1 MTRLE
6 LLSFVNS
13 MELTESDYTVLLNL
27 TNATTPKLFTKI
39 IEEIA
44 LGNLFIN
51 DFKSIYGENF
61 KKDIANLIEEQT
73 KLENKVKRL
82 VNFRKYINTNF
93 INNII
98 VDHTIDDYSEF
109 LKEEKLDLIY
119 TYLNDDPLTTE
130 ILLLNGYNMKDRSLE
145 DLVDTFLFSRDNF
158 MIPIQHKDI
167 LLNKYDKNF
176 MMNHNMTEDEMRKM
190 KSLVYYIMHKNGG
203 TL

>member
-6 LLSFVNS
+6 LLSFVDS

-61 KKDIANLIEEQT
+61 KKDIANLIEEQA

-98 VDHTIDDYSEF
+98 VDHTTDDYFEF

-167 LLNKYDKNF
+167 LLNRYDKNF